1 MKTCIKNV
9 FLLPVLTAAVGLILA
24 GRGTAQTFTTLHSFN
39 QDTDGNHPNGLL
51 LSSNTLYGTAT
62 YGGSSPYYG
71 MVFAVNTDGT
81 GFTNLHSFTFS
92 DGSDPVGG
100 LILSGI
106 ALYGVTGYGGC
117 GGNGTV
123 FALSTNGMGFTTLYS
138 FTGPPWNGSP
148 SPITNT
154 DGAHPEA
161 GLVLSGST
169 LYGTAEYGSS
179 SGNGTV
185 FAVNTDGTGFTNL
198 YSFTA
203 LFGPHP
209 QTNSDGACP
218 SAGSGLFLSGNTLY
232 GTAENGGISGNGT
245 VFAVNTDG
253 TGFTTLDTFTATSI
267 TPFGVY
273 TNSDG
278 ANPAAGLILS
288 GNTLYGTAQYG
299 GSSSVGTVFSLSLPV
314 PPKLT
319 IIRSGANVILTW
331 PTNATGFTLLT
342 TTNLVSPVW
351 ITNSPLPVIV
361 NGQNIVTNAISG
373 TQKFYRLS
381 Q

>member
-185 FAVNTDGTGFTNL
+185 FAVNTDGSGFTNL
-198 YSFTA
+198 HSFTA
-203 LFGPHP
+203 TAGSAS
-209 QTNSDGACP
+209 TNIDGANP
-218 SAGSGLFLSGNTLY
+218 YGGLILSGNTLY
-232 GTAENGGISGNGT
+232 GTAENGGSSGNGT

-253 TGFTTLDTFTATSI
+253 TGFTTLYNFTATSI

-342 TTNLVSPVW
+342 TTNLVSPIW
-351 ITNSPLPVIV
+351 TTNSPAPVVV
-361 NGQNIVTNAISG
+361 NGQNTVTNAISG
-373 TQKFYRLS
+373 TQQFFRLS